1 MRKRSKYKPKGVRV
15 DAITWVL
22 AGIKPFKE
30 VPTSVNIRIK
40 NHAAMDAL
48 RRGEATREDMDV
60 LIGAFNMTEAYMK
73 LRPDLGADWVNEI
86 RQGQDALLMVAARG
100 IESGRFVLKA
110 QELVAMNL
118 VMELHDAQLD
128 QTNVREMELAMEIID
143 KEYKLHRMRSVQKV
157 LNEQGK
163 DRTSSQRAVAQ
174 STGTT
179 EGTDTAEGEAS
190 PKAEATTAR
199 QEQDQTN

>member
-1 MRKRSKYKPKGVRV
+1 
-15 DAITWVL
+15 
-22 AGIKPFKE
+22 
-30 VPTSVNIRIK
+30 
-40 NHAAMDAL
+40 MDAL

-143 KEYKLHRMRSVQKV
+143 KEYKAHRMRSVQKV
-157 LNEQGK
+157 LNEQDK
-163 DRTSSQRAVAQ
+163 NRASTKRAVA
-174 STGTT
+174 
-179 EGTDTAEGEAS
+179 EGSRAAEGSNTTKGETSTQGEA
-190 PKAEATTAR
+190 AATK
-199 QEQDQTN
+199 QEQD

>member
-1 MRKRSKYKPKGVRV
+1 MRKRSKYKPKRNLV
-15 DAITWVL
+15 DPVTWVL

-30 VPTSVNIRIK
+30 VPTSINIRIK

-48 RRGEATREDMDV
+48 RRGEATREEMDV
-60 LIGAFNMTEAYMK
+60 LIGAFNMTEAYTI
-73 LRPDLGADWVNEI
+73 LRPDLGADWVKEI
-86 RQGQDALLMVAARG
+86 KAGQDALLMVAARG

-143 KEYKLHRMRSVQKV
+143 KEYKHHKMRSVQKV
-157 LNEQGK
+157 LNENSV
-163 DRTSSQRAVAQ
+163 SSKRAVAAQ
-174 STGTT
+174 ATNSSGST
-179 EGTDTAEGEAS
+179 EGAASAEGT
-190 PKAEATTAR
+190 ATAAR
-199 QEQDQTN
+199 PEQD

>member
-15 DAITWVL
+15 DAVTWVL

-30 VPTSVNIRIK
+30 VPTSINIRIK

-143 KEYKLHRMRSVQKV
+143 KEYKAHRMRSVQKV
-157 LNEQGK
+157 LNEQDK
-163 DRTSSQRAVAQ
+163 NRASTKRAVA
-174 STGTT
+174 
-179 EGTDTAEGEAS
+179 EGTRAAEGSNTTKGETSTQGEA
-190 PKAEATTAR
+190 ATTK
-199 QEQDQTN
+199 QEQD

>member
-15 DAITWVL
+15 DAVTWVL

-30 VPTSVNIRIK
+30 VPTSINIRIK

-143 KEYKLHRMRSVQKV
+143 KEYKAHRMRSVQKV
-157 LNEQGK
+157 LNEQDK
-163 DRTSSQRAVAQ
+163 NRASTKRAVA
-174 STGTT
+174 
-179 EGTDTAEGEAS
+179 EGSRAAEGSNTTKGETSTQGEA
-190 PKAEATTAR
+190 ATTK
-199 QEQDQTN
+199 QEQD

>member
-15 DAITWVL
+15 DAVTWVL

-30 VPTSVNIRIK
+30 VPTSINIRIK

-48 RRGEATREDMDV
+48 RRGEATRADMDV
-60 LIGAFNMTEAYMK
+60 LIGAFNMTEAYTI
-73 LRPDLGADWVNEI
+73 LRPDLGADWVKEI

-100 IESGRFVLKA
+100 IDSGRFVLRA

-128 QTNVREMELAMEIID
+128 QTNVREMELAMDIID
-143 KEYKLHRMRSVQKV
+143 KEYKHHKMRSVQKV
-157 LNEQGK
+157 LNENSVSPK
-163 DRTSSQRAVAQ
+163 RAVAL
-174 STGTT
+174 STT
-179 EGTDTAEGEAS
+179 ESAGATEGEAS
-190 PKAEATTAR
+190 TEGTSATAR
-199 QEQDQTN
+199 PQQD

>member
-1 MRKRSKYKPKGVRV
+1 MRKRSKYKPKRNLV
-15 DAITWVL
+15 DPVTWVL

-30 VPTSVNIRIK
+30 VPTSINIRIK

-60 LIGAFNMTEAYMK
+60 LIGAFNMTEAYTI
-73 LRPDLGADWVNEI
+73 LRPDLGADWVKEI
-86 RQGQDALLMVAARG
+86 RAGQDALLMVAARG

-143 KEYKLHRMRSVQKV
+143 KEYKHHKMRSVQKV
-157 LNEQGK
+157 LNENSVSTK
-163 DRTSSQRAVAQ
+163 RAVAAQ
-174 STGTT
+174 ATNSSGST
-179 EGTDTAEGEAS
+179 EGAASAEGTATAAR
-190 PKAEATTAR
+190 PK
-199 QEQDQTN
+199 QD

>member
-15 DAITWVL
+15 DAVTWVL

-30 VPTSVNIRIK
+30 VPTSINIRIK

-143 KEYKLHRMRSVQKV
+143 KEYKAHRMRSVQKV
-157 LNEQGK
+157 LNEQDK
-163 DRTSSQRAVAQ
+163 NRTSTKRAVA
-174 STGTT
+174 
-179 EGTDTAEGEAS
+179 EGPRAAEGSNTTKGETSTQGEA
-190 PKAEATTAR
+190 AATK
-199 QEQDQTN
+199 QEQD

>member
-1 MRKRSKYKPKGVRV
+1 MRKRSRYKPKGVRV
-15 DAITWVL
+15 DAVTWVL

-30 VPTSVNIRIK
+30 VPTSINIRIK

-143 KEYKLHRMRSVQKV
+143 KEYKAHRMRSVQKV
-157 LNEQGK
+157 LNEQDK
-163 DRTSSQRAVAQ
+163 NRASTKRAVA
-174 STGTT
+174 
-179 EGTDTAEGEAS
+179 EGTRAAEASNTTKGETSTQGEA
-190 PKAEATTAR
+190 ATTK
-199 QEQDQTN
+199 QEQD

>member
-15 DAITWVL
+15 DAVTWVL

-30 VPTSVNIRIK
+30 VPTSINIRIK

-60 LIGAFNMTEAYMK
+60 LIGAFNMTEAYTI
-73 LRPDLGADWVNEI
+73 LRPDLGADWVKEI

-100 IESGRFVLKA
+100 IDSGRFVLKA

-128 QTNVREMELAMEIID
+128 QTNVREMELAMDIID
-143 KEYKLHRMRSVQKV
+143 KEYKHHKMRSVQKV
-157 LNEQGK
+157 LNENSVSPK
-163 DRTSSQRAVAQ
+163 RAVAL
-174 STGTT
+174 STT
-179 EGTDTAEGEAS
+179 ESAGATEGEAS
-190 PKAEATTAR
+190 TEGTSTTAR
-199 QEQDQTN
+199 PQQD

>member
-15 DAITWVL
+15 DAVTWVL

-30 VPTSVNIRIK
+30 VPTSINIRIK

-143 KEYKLHRMRSVQKV
+143 KEYKAHRMRSVQKV
-157 LNEQGK
+157 LNEQDK
-163 DRTSSQRAVAQ
+163 NRTSTQRAVA
-174 STGTT
+174 
-179 EGTDTAEGEAS
+179 EGTRAAEGSNTTKGETSTQGEA
-190 PKAEATTAR
+190 ATTK
-199 QEQDQTN
+199 QEQD

>member
-15 DAITWVL
+15 DAVTWVL

-30 VPTSVNIRIK
+30 VPTSINIRIK

-48 RRGEATREDMDV
+48 RRGAATREDMDV

-86 RQGQDALLMVAARG
+86 RAGQDALLMVAARG

-143 KEYKLHRMRSVQKV
+143 KEYKHHKMRSVQKV
-157 LNEQGK
+157 LNENSVSPK
-163 DRTSSQRAVAQ
+163 RAVAEQ
-174 STGTT
+174 ATESTGATQGET
-179 EGTDTAEGEAS
+179 STEGEAA
-190 PKAEATTAR
+190 K
-199 QEQDQTN
+199 QD

>member
-15 DAITWVL
+15 DAVTWVL

-30 VPTSVNIRIK
+30 VPTSINIRIK

-143 KEYKLHRMRSVQKV
+143 KEYKAHRMRSVQKV
-157 LNEQGK
+157 LNEQDK
-163 DRTSSQRAVAQ
+163 NRASTKRAVA
-174 STGTT
+174 
-179 EGTDTAEGEAS
+179 EGSRAAEGSNTTKGETSTQGEA
-190 PKAEATTAR
+190 AATK
-199 QEQDQTN
+199 QEQD

>member
-15 DAITWVL
+15 DAVTWVL

-30 VPTSVNIRIK
+30 VPTSINIRIK

-60 LIGAFNMTEAYMK
+60 LIGAFNMTEAYTI
-73 LRPDLGADWVNEI
+73 LRPDLGADWVKEI
-86 RQGQDALLMVAARG
+86 RAGQDALLMVAARG
-100 IESGRFVLKA
+100 IDSGRFVLKA

-143 KEYKLHRMRSVQKV
+143 KEYKHHKMRSVQKV
-157 LNEQGK
+157 LNENSV
-163 DRTSSQRAVAQ
+163 SSQRAVAVQ
-174 STGTT
+174 PTATSGT
-179 EGTDTAEGEAS
+179 
-190 PKAEATTAR
+190 EATQGETSTKGTAATEKP
-199 QEQDQTN
+199 EQD

>member
-1 MRKRSKYKPKGVRV
+1 MRKRSKYKPKRNLV
-15 DAITWVL
+15 DPVTWVL

-30 VPTSVNIRIK
+30 VPTSINIRIK

-60 LIGAFNMTEAYMK
+60 LIGAFNMTEAYTI
-73 LRPDLGADWVNEI
+73 LRPDLGADWVKEI
-86 RQGQDALLMVAARG
+86 RDGQDALLMVAARG

-118 VMELHDAQLD
+118 VMELHDVQLD

-143 KEYKLHRMRSVQKV
+143 KEYKHHKMRSVQKV
-157 LNEQGK
+157 LNENSV
-163 DRTSSQRAVAQ
+163 SSQRAVAAQ
-174 STGTT
+174 ATESSDATKGETSAKGTT
-179 EGTDTAEGEAS
+179 A
-190 PKAEATTAR
+190 TAR
-199 QEQDQTN
+199 PEQD

>member
-15 DAITWVL
+15 DAVTWVL

-30 VPTSVNIRIK
+30 VPTSINIRIK

-143 KEYKLHRMRSVQKV
+143 KEYKAHRMRSVQKV
-157 LNEQGK
+157 LNEQDK
-163 DRTSSQRAVAQ
+163 NRASTKRAVA
-174 STGTT
+174 
-179 EGTDTAEGEAS
+179 EGSRAAEGSNTTKGETSTQGEA
-190 PKAEATTAR
+190 ATTK
-199 QEQDQTN
+199 Q

>member
-15 DAITWVL
+15 DAVTWVL

-30 VPTSVNIRIK
+30 VPTSINIRIK

-143 KEYKLHRMRSVQKV
+143 KEYKAHRMRSVQKV
-157 LNEQGK
+157 LNEQDK
-163 DRTSSQRAVAQ
+163 NRTSTKRAVA
-174 STGTT
+174 
-179 EGTDTAEGEAS
+179 EGSRAAEGSNTTKGETSTQGEA
-190 PKAEATTAR
+190 ATTK
-199 QEQDQTN
+199 QEQD

>member
-1 MRKRSKYKPKGVRV
+1 MRKRSKYKPKGVRL
-15 DAITWVL
+15 DAVTWVL

-30 VPTSVNIRIK
+30 VPTSINIRIK

-60 LIGAFNMTEAYMK
+60 LIGAFNMTEAYTI
-73 LRPDLGADWVNEI
+73 LRPDLGADWVKEI
-86 RQGQDALLMVAARG
+86 RAGQDALLMVAARG

-143 KEYKLHRMRSVQKV
+143 KEYKHHKMRSVQKV
-157 LNEQGK
+157 LNENSV
-163 DRTSSQRAVAQ
+163 SSQRAVAVQ
-174 STGTT
+174 PTATSGT
-179 EGTDTAEGEAS
+179 
-190 PKAEATTAR
+190 EATQGETSTKGTAATEKP
-199 QEQDQTN
+199 EQD